1 MSRFERRSLVRGS
14 PAQVEAWHRRD
25 GALDRLLPPWTGARV
40 LFGPRAAVLGA
51 RVELRLPIGPLPLR
65 WVSEVR
71 PLQEERG
78 FRDIQVRGPFRRW
91 VHDHRFMDPGPGEDH
106 AGETD
111 DGRCAVVD
119 RISYDLPFGRIGRML
134 GEGSVQDH
142 LERSFAYR
150 HRTLDFD
157 LAAHARYPM
166 TSRHGAEAADPAK
179 EGESR
184 GPHGPGEETYHVAV
198 SGSTGLV
205 GSSLVAFLRTGGYRV
220 SRLVRHEPAGPDEI
234 RWVPEEGLARPESM
248 EAVDAVVHL
257 AGESIMGFWT
267 AGKRR
272 RIEESRVPATRRLCR
287 DLASLG
293 SPPDVFVSSSG
304 VNYYGDR
311 GEERLTEASGSGE
324 GFLAGVCRGWEEASR
339 PLEEAGCRV
348 VRLRFGMV
356 LTPAGGALATML
368 PVFRAGLGG
377 PLGDGDQFMAWIA
390 LDDLLDVILHSLA
403 DPDLSGSVNAVAP
416 RPVRN
421 REFAETLARVLRR
434 PAAFRVPAPMLGRVG
449 GQMARELLLAS
460 LRVEPAALEEANH
473 RYRHPELEGALRHL
487 LGRMAT

>member
-25 GALDRLLPPWTGARV
+25 GALERLLPPWTGGRV
-40 LFGPRAAVLGA
+40 LSETRAAEPGA
-51 RVELRLPIGPLPLR
+51 RVELRLHFGPVPLR
-65 WVSEVR
+65 WVSEIR
-71 PLQEERG
+71 PLREGRG
-78 FRDIQVRGPFRRW
+78 FRDIQVSGPFRRW
-91 VHDHRFMDPGPGEDH
+91 VHDHRFLDPPPTPAP
-106 AGETD
+106 AGEPG
-111 DGRCAVVD
+111 DGRCAVED
-119 RISYDLPFGRIGRML
+119 RISYDLPFGRIGRTL
-134 GEGSVQDH
+134 GEGPVQDR
-142 LERSFAYR
+142 LERAFAYR

-157 LAAHARYPM
+157 LAAHARWRPGGVAG
-166 TSRHGAEAADPAK
+166 TGTDPGRPYGTN
-179 EGESR
+179 GE
-184 GPHGPGEETYHVAV
+184 PYHVAV
-198 SGSTGLV
+198 TGSTGLV

-220 SRLVRHEPAGPDEI
+220 SRLVRREPAAEDEI
-234 RWVPEEGLARPESM
+234 RWVPEEGLARPGDMES
-248 EAVDAVVHL
+248 VDAVVHL
-257 AGESIMGFWT
+257 AGESIMGLWT
-267 AGKRR
+267 PGKRR

-293 SPPDVFVSSSG
+293 SPPEVFVSSSG

-311 GEERLTEASGSGE
+311 GEERLVEASGSGQ

-356 LTPAGGALATML
+356 LTPAGGALAAML
-368 PVFRAGLGG
+368 PAFRAGLGG
-377 PLGDGDQFMAWIA
+377 PLGSGDQFMPWIA

-403 DPDLSGSVNAVAP
+403 DPDLSGAANAVAP

-434 PAAFRVPAPMLGRVG
+434 PAALRVPAPVLGTAG

-460 LRVEPAALEEANH
+460 LRVEPAALEEAGH

-487 LGRMAT
+487 MGRTAT